1 MAYTYVK
8 PSSIHNPAT
17 GTAAPATWGDG
28 VNASLDLL
36 APNACLVRRA
46 AAQSI
51 NDSSATLITFDTE
64 DIDDNGFYAAGSPTK
79 ITLPRKG
86 IYLFDVEIQF
96 ASDADGYRVVT
107 MPRGGG
113 AADLTVNIPPV
124 NGAITVVKFPFITGE
139 RTAAD
144 YYEFSLWH
152 NAGGALNI
160 TARVGV
166 SLLQDRT

>member
-36 APNACLVRRA
+36 APNACVVRRA
-46 AAQSI
+46 AVQSV

-86 IYLFDVEIQF
+86 IYLFDVRVQF

-113 AADLTVNIPPV
+113 AADITVNVPPT
-124 NGAITVVKFPFITGE
+124 NGAESVVSFPFMTGE
-139 RTAAD
+139 RSAGD
-144 YYEFSLWH
+144 YYEFNVWH

-160 TARVGV
+160 TARVAV
-166 SLLQDRT
+166 SLIQDRT

>member
-46 AAQSI
+46 ANQSV
-51 NDSSATLITFDTE
+51 NDSSTTNISFDTE
-64 DIDDNGFYAAGSPTK
+64 DIDDNSFYAAGSPTK

-86 IYLFDVEIQF
+86 IYLFDVFVQF
-96 ASDADGYRVVT
+96 ASDADGIRLVT
-107 MPRGGG
+107 LPRGGG
-113 AADLTVNIPPV
+113 AADRGMYMAAINGGDTSVIISFLT
-124 NGAITVVKFPFITGE
+124 AE
-139 RTAAD
+139 RAAGD
-144 YYEFSLWH
+144 YYEVAVWH

-160 TARVGV
+160 TARVAV